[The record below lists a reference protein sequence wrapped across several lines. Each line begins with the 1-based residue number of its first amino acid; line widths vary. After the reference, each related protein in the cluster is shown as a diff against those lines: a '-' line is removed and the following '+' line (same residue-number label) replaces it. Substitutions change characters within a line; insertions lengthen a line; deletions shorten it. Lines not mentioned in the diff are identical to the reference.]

1 MEQAEQMASFV
12 PGQRWISDTE
22 IEQGLGT
29 VLTFDARTITLLYP
43 ATGETRV
50 YRLENSPL
58 TRVQFEP
65 GDSVASH
72 EGWILTVT
80 GVEEKNDLLVYTGTD
95 ENGEHKEL
103 PEANLDNF
111 IEFNKPQDRM
121 LAGQIDLNSNFSLRY
136 QTLAHYNRLCQS
148 PWLGLSGARAS
159 LIPHQL
165 HIAHEVADRYAPR
178 VLLADEVGLGKTIE
192 AGLILNRQLLTGRA
206 SRVLI
211 LVPEPLVHQWLVE
224 MLRRFS
230 LHFSVFDEERCR
242 NADGDNPF
250 SSEQLV
256 IASIDFL
263 RNSSEH
269 QQQAFDAGWDL
280 LVVDEAHHLEWTV
293 ENGAGPDYTLVEK
306 LAEDTPGILL
316 LTATPEQL
324 GHAGHFARL
333 RLLDPDR
340 FHDLEAFQEEEA
352 SYEPVAE
359 ATRELLDTGRI
370 SETAANNLRSLL
382 GTEADGLIA
391 IINDQGQT
399 EESHN
404 KAREQLIRTLLDRH
418 GTGRILFRNTRAA
431 VPGFPGRAVQGYPQ
445 ELPELYTIALEENA
459 ARKQPLLNQQ
469 LFPEM
474 AYQAHI
480 KVEDMDPWWKV
491 DPRVDWMLNL
501 LKLLRKEKVL
511 VICANSSTAMDLEN
525 ALRICAGTQASVFHE
540 GMSIVERDR
549 AAAWFAD
556 TEFGAQV
563 LICSEIGSEGRNFQF
578 AHHLVLFDM
587 PANPDLLEQRIGRLD
602 RIGQEE
608 TIRIHVP
615 YIKDTGQERLFQW
628 YNDGLNAFADTCPAG
643 SVVYSRLRDE
653 QEAWILDATQPN
665 PENDDDIPETE
676 AVDETDSA
684 QEEAETEVQDWDFD
698 TLVERSRSMNDEVTR
713 HLRLGRDRLLELN
726 SRGAG
731 SNQDL
736 VGEIRSED
744 TPKTLSKFVEKM
756 FESYGLETEEHSKDA
771 LVVRPGSHMTV
782 STYPGLPTD
791 GTTIT
796 FDRDIALSREDMQF
810 VTWEHPMVREGMDML
825 LTGETGNTA
834 CCILKSKGL
843 KPGLMLM
850 EAIFVVEANG
860 DKSLQLQRFLP
871 PTVLR
876 TLIDPAM
883 NNLDAK
889 VPFNTLDA
897 QLQKLKT
904 STARKV
910 VKNQREA
917 IVKMTKAAENHA
929 RGQVADIVNNACQ
942 NLMNNITQEI
952 RRLAALKAVN
962 PNIRDEEIEF
972 LKQQAAM
979 GYQQLQKAQ
988 LRLDAIRL
996 IFTT

>member
-1 MEQAEQMASFV
+1 MASFV

-29 VLTFDARTITLLYP
+29 ILTFDARTVTLLYP

-58 TRVQFEP
+58 TRVRFEP

-72 EGWILTVT
+72 EGWILTVSD
-80 GVEEKNDLLVYTGTD
+80 VQEKDGLLCYTGTD
-95 ENGEHKEL
+95 ENGTPREL
-103 PEANLDNF
+103 PEAGLDNF
-111 IEFNKPQDRM
+111 IEFNKPQDRL

-136 QTLAHYNRLCQS
+136 ETLSQYNRLCQS
-148 PWLGLSGARAS
+148 PWLGLAGARAS

-165 HIAHEVADRYAPR
+165 HIAHEVADRHAPR

-192 AGLILNRQLLTGRA
+192 AGLIINRQLLTGRA

-211 LVPEPLVHQWLVE
+211 LVPEALVHQWLVE
-224 MLRRFS
+224 MLRRFNM
-230 LHFSVFDEERCR
+230 HFSVFDEERCR
-242 NADGDNPF
+242 NSDGENPF

-256 IASIDFL
+256 LASIDFL
-263 RNSSEH
+263 RNSPEH
-269 QQQAFDAGWDL
+269 QEQALEAGWDL
-280 LVVDEAHHLEWTV
+280 MVIDEAHHLEWDE
-293 ENGAGPDYTLVEK
+293 ENGAGPDYTLVEN
-306 LAEDTPGILL
+306 LAENTPGVLL

-324 GHAGHFARL
+324 GQAGHFARL

-340 FHDLEAFQEEEA
+340 FHSLTTFQEEEA
-352 SYEPVAE
+352 RYEPIAE
-359 ATRELLDTGRI
+359 AARELLDTGKI
-370 SETAANNLRSLL
+370 SDSAATNLRDLL

-391 IINDQGQT
+391 IINDDGQT
-399 EESHN
+399 EAQHAN
-404 KAREQLIRTLLDRH
+404 AKEQLIRTLLDRH

-445 ELPELYTIALEENA
+445 ELPELYSIALEENTE
-459 ARKQPLLNQQ
+459 LEQQ
-469 LFPEM
+469 VFPELG
-474 AYQAHI
+474 YQAQI
-480 KVEDMDPWWKV
+480 RVEDMDPWWKV
-491 DPRVDWMLNL
+491 DPRIDWMTNL
-501 LKLLRKEKVL
+501 LKLLRKDKVL
-511 VICANSSTAMDLEN
+511 VICANKHTAMDLEN
-525 ALRICAGTQASVFHE
+525 ALRISAGTQASVFHE
-540 GMSIVERDR
+540 DMSIVERDR

-556 TEFGAQV
+556 EEYGAQV

-615 YIKDTGQERLFQW
+615 YVKGTAQEKLFDW
-628 YNDGLNAFADTCPAG
+628 YNTGLNAFADTCPAG
-643 SVVYSRLRDE
+643 SVVYSRHRDE
-653 QEAWILDATQPN
+653 LEAWLCNAP
-665 PENDDDIPETE
+665 
-676 AVDETDSA
+676 A
-684 QEEAETEVQDWDFD
+684 EEGESFDFD
-698 TLVERSRSMNDEVTR
+698 SLVERSREMNEEVSR

-731 SNQDL
+731 SNRDL
-736 VGEIRSED
+736 VSEICSED
-744 TPKTLSKFVEKM
+744 TPKTLSNYVDKL
-756 FESYGLETEEHSKDA
+756 FESFGLETEEHSQNA

-782 STYPGLPTD
+782 TSYPGVPTD

-796 FDRDIALSREDMQF
+796 FDRDNALSREDMQF
-810 VTWEHPMVREGMDML
+810 VTWEHPMVREGMDIL
-825 LTGETGNTA
+825 LTSETGNTA
-834 CCILKSKGL
+834 CCIIKSKGL

-850 EAIFVVEANG
+850 EAIFVVEASG
-860 DKSLQLQRFLP
+860 DRHLQLERFLP

-876 TLIDPAM
+876 TLIDPAL
-883 NNLDAK
+883 NDLGTKVSFKALD
-889 VPFNTLDA
+889 P

-917 IVKMTKAAENHA
+917 IVKMAKAAEDHA
-929 RGQVADIVNNACQ
+929 RTQVADIVNDSCQ
-942 NLMNNITQEI
+942 KLMNNVTQEI

-972 LKQQAAM
+972 LKQQAAS
-979 GYQQLQKAQ
+979 GYQVLQKAQ
-988 LRLDAIRL
+988 MRLDAIRL

>member
-1 MEQAEQMASFV
+1 MASFV

-80 GVEEKNDLLVYTGTD
+80 SVEEKNGLLVYTGTD
-95 ENGEHKEL
+95 ETGEVREL
-103 PEANLDNF
+103 PEAGLDNF

-136 QTLAHYNRLCQS
+136 QTLSHYNHLCQS

-192 AGLILNRQLLTGRA
+192 AGLIINRQLLTGRA

-224 MLRRFS
+224 MLRRFN
-230 LHFSVFDEERCR
+230 LRFSVFDEERCR

-256 IASIDFL
+256 LASISFL
-263 RNSSEH
+263 RNSPEH
-269 QQQAFDAGWDL
+269 QQQLIEAGWDL

-306 LAEDTPGILL
+306 LGEDTPGILL

-340 FHDLEAFQEEEA
+340 FHSLEAFREEEA
-352 SYEPVAE
+352 RYEPIAE
-359 ATRELLDTGRI
+359 AARELLDTGRI
-370 SETAANNLRSLL
+370 SEQAADNLRTLL

-391 IINDQGQT
+391 IVNDPDQT
-399 EESHN
+399 EETHT
-404 KAREQLIRTLLDRH
+404 KAREQIIRTLLDRH

-431 VPGFPGRAVQGYPQ
+431 VPGFPGRAVQSYPQ
-445 ELPELYTIALEENA
+445 ELPELYSIALEENA
-459 ARKQPLLNQQ
+459 ASDQPVLNQQ
-469 LFPEM
+469 VFPEL
-474 AYQAHI
+474 AYSAHI

-491 DPRVDWMLNL
+491 DPRTDWLVNL

-511 VICANSSTAMDLEN
+511 VICANASTAMDLES
-525 ALRICAGTQASVFHE
+525 ALRITAGTQASVFHE

-549 AAAWFAD
+549 AAAWFA
-556 TEFGAQV
+556 EKEHGAQV

-587 PANPDLLEQRIGRLD
+587 PVNPDLLEQRIGRLD
-602 RIGQEE
+602 RIGQKE

-615 YIKDTGQERLFQW
+615 YIKGTGQERLFHW
-628 YNDGLNAFADTCPAG
+628 YNEGLNAFADTCPAG
-643 SVVYSRLRDE
+643 SFVYSNLQGE
-653 QEAWILDATQPN
+653 LQAWLLDAMPMGEDGEREQP
-665 PENDDDIPETE
+665 P
-676 AVDETDSA
+676 A
-684 QEEAETEVQDWDFD
+684 DWNFD
-698 TLVERSRSMNDEVTR
+698 TIIARSHAMNEEVAQ
-713 HLRLGRDRLLELN
+713 HLRRGRDRLLELN

-731 SNQDL
+731 SNRDL

-744 TPKTLSKFVEKM
+744 TPKTLSKYAEKL
-756 FESYGLETEEHSKDA
+756 FESFGLDTEDHSKNA
-771 LVVRPGSHMTV
+771 LIVRPGSQMSVT
-782 STYPGLPTD
+782 SYPALPED

-796 FDRDIALSREDMQF
+796 FDRDTALSREDMQF
-810 VTWEHPMVREGMDML
+810 VTWEHPMIREAMDML
-825 LTGETGNTA
+825 LTSETGNTA
-834 CCILKSKGL
+834 CCVIKSKGL

-850 EAIFVVEANG
+850 EAIFVIEASGSKN
-860 DKSLQLQRFLP
+860 LQLQRFLP

-876 TLIDPAM
+876 TLIDPAL

-889 VPFNTLDA
+889 VPFASLDA

-910 VKNQREA
+910 VKSQREA
-917 IVKMTKAAENHA
+917 VIKMTKAAENHA
-929 RGQVADIVNNACQ
+929 KGQVADIVNTACQ
-942 NLMNNITQEI
+942 NLMNSITQEI